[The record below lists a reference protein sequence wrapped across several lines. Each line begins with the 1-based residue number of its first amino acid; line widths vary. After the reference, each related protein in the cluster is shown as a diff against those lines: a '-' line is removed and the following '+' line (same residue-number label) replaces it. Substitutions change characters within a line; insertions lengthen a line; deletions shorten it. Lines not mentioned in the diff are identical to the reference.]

1 MENRESEKRSTAG
14 RWDGRGSGFFLFP
27 IPYSR
32 FPGGGYF
39 AANRT
44 APSSRIVSPLM

>member
-1 MENRESEKRSTAG
+1 MARETGRAENRL
-14 RWDGRGSGFFLFP
+14 FLFP

-32 FPGGGYF
+32 FPGSYF

-44 APSSRIVSPLM
+44 APSRRIVSPLM

>member
-1 MENRESEKRSTAG
+1 MGEAEYGGEMGRAGKRL
-14 RWDGRGSGFFLFP
+14 FLFP